1 MTVSVLI
8 DSAYDP
14 QALERQHPQ
23 PGPGLLATGKYLAV
37 EGEPPFVRISEYE
50 SSEALRGAL
59 ERHRTNLSDSQ
70 DSQELIPGIPMVQRR
85 IFNSR
90 NEDFG
95 ASREALASS
104 RFLVASTMSVRAD
117 HEDDLNAWY
126 LEEHIPAL
134 LKIDGW
140 LRSRRFE
147 KVAGPGPLHLALHDL
162 RDLEMRKEP
171 AFHKIMTTP
180 WRLRLVEVRTAFDRS
195 LLKIDDGTS
204 T

>member
-8 DSAYDP
+8 DSAFDP
-14 QALERQHPQ
+14 QALERQHPR

-37 EGEPPFVRISEYE
+37 EGEPPFVRISEFE
-50 SSEALRGAL
+50 TPEALRGAL
-59 ERHRTNLSDSQ
+59 ERQRANFNDSR
-70 DSQELIPGIPMVQRR
+70 DNQELIPGIPMVQRR

-90 NEDFG
+90 DEDFG
-95 ASREALASS
+95 ASGEALASS

-162 RDLEMRKEP
+162 RDLEMRKQP
-171 AFHKIMTTP
+171 AFHEIMNTP
-180 WRLRLVEVRTAFDRS
+180 WRLRLVEARTAFDRS
-195 LLKIDDGTS
+195 LLKIDDGAS